1 MGEGKVYVYL
11 VIIGALFYCIQLIFS
26 FSGYLGFIGQYYIWF
41 CLGSL
46 VCYYKNDT
54 QIWNKLNN
62 SISVFIIGCILSICF
77 VLWKPN
83 IIFLNMATVLCI
95 ITLYLIVPDGKNEV
109 MLKISKNSF
118 SMYLLHSPM
127 IYITFKFFNNCN
139 PVWVVLL
146 NFVIWG
152 GVSFIL
158 SNLIRETRFK
168 WIIGE

>member
-1 MGEGKVYVYL
+1 
-11 VIIGALFYCIQLIFS
+11 
-26 FSGYLGFIGQYYIWF
+26 
-41 CLGSL
+41 
-46 VCYYKNDT
+46 
-54 QIWNKLNN
+54 
-62 SISVFIIGCILSICF
+62 
-77 VLWKPN
+77 
-83 IIFLNMATVLCI
+83 MATVLCI